1 MSVLEQARQL
11 LARGQWAAAR
21 PLLERSVRASP
32 KDPDAAFLL
41 ARTLQMLHDRE
52 PAAYHARRCVELRPT
67 DANIRI
73 AAAELL
79 QAVGKPS
86 DAERL
91 FRDGITKFP
100 AVASMHSGLINAL
113 RGQGRVGEA
122 GDAALA
128 ATAAF
133 ERDALLAVIG
143 AGALGESL
151 RTREAAALVRRA
163 LSLAPRD
170 HRILRAAATM
180 LLYSDDA
187 TDAELAAVHVA
198 LGEAFAAAHP
208 AQPLATTPRDPTKP
222 LRIGLVSPDLRD
234 HAVARFLESW
244 IGRHDHARVTIIGIP
259 TLGPADET
267 TARIKDRCDG
277 WLDIATLADD
287 AAVAAIRSAHLD
299 VAIDLG
305 GWHVTARPS
314 LFARRLAP
322 RQLNWIGYAHAVGL
336 PTVDA
341 RLADGV
347 TDPGSARPSG
357 FSPLGGV
364 SIAAARVEPTL
375 ALDACFLCFAP
386 DPRTPEIATGAT
398 AEDAATIRF
407 ASFNSQQKITPTTL
421 DLWCRVLTEVPQSR
435 LVLKARALADP
446 VTRRVLDAQVQ
457 ARGIDPTRLEVLPHA
472 TGYREHL
479 ACYDTCDIALD
490 STPYAGTTTTCE
502 AMLMGLPVVT
512 LAGGRH
518 AARVGASLLSASGQG
533 QNIAADAD
541 AFAFRAR
548 TLAAEIASRSA
559 AQRSAAKIDR
569 RHAFAASAL
578 CDGAAFADR
587 LTAALVAIA
596 NA

>member
-1 MSVLEQARQL
+1 
-11 LARGQWAAAR
+11 
-21 PLLERSVRASP
+21 
-32 KDPDAAFLL
+32 
-41 ARTLQMLHDRE
+41 MLHDRE
-52 PAAYHARRCVELRPT
+52 PAAYHARRCVDLRPT
-67 DANIRI
+67 DANTRI

-79 QAVGKPS
+79 QAVGKPG

-113 RGQGRVGEA
+113 RGQGRVGAA

-133 ERDALLAVIG
+133 ERDALLAIIG

-151 RTREAAALVRRA
+151 RTREATALVRRA

-198 LGEAFAAAHP
+198 LGQAFAAAHP
-208 AQPLATTPRDPTKP
+208 AQPLVPAPRDPAKP
-222 LRIGLVSPDLRD
+222 VRIGLVSPDLRD

-244 IGRHDHARVTIIGIP
+244 IGKHDRARVTIIGIP

-267 TARIKDRCDG
+267 TARIRDRCDG
-277 WLDIATLADD
+277 WLDVAPLADD
-287 AAVAAIRSAHLD
+287 SAVAAIRSANLD
-299 VAIDLG
+299 IAIDLG

-322 RQLNWIGYAHAVGL
+322 RQLNWIGYAHALGL

-347 TDPGSARPSG
+347 TDPGSARASVC
-357 FSPLGGV
+357 SPLGGV
-364 SIAAARVEPTL
+364 SVAAARVEPTL

-386 DPRTPEIATGAT
+386 DPRTPEITTGPT
-398 AEDAATIRF
+398 AEDAATVRF

-435 LVLKARALADP
+435 LALKARALADP
-446 VTRRVLDAQVQ
+446 FTRRVLDAQVQ

-472 TGYREHL
+472 SGYRDHL
-479 ACYDTCDIALD
+479 ACYDMCDIAVD
-490 STPYAGTTTTCE
+490 TTPYAGTTTTCE

-512 LAGGRH
+512 LAGARH
-518 AARVGASLLSASGQG
+518 AARVGVSLLSASGQHE
-533 QNIAADAD
+533 NIAADAD
-541 AFAFRAR
+541 AFALRAR
-548 TLAAEIASRSA
+548 TLAAEIAPQSVALRA
-559 AQRSAAKIDR
+559 AAKNDR
-569 RHAFAASAL
+569 RSAFAASPL
-578 CDGAAFADR
+578 CDGNAFAEQ
-587 LTAALVAIA
+587 LTTALAAIA